1 MGNDRV
7 GDKRLNRVSI
17 LLECGGVSCAM
28 AIFKYVQGF
37 LPMGV
42 DLEDN
47 VMIVQ

>member
-1 MGNDRV
+1 MFEA
-7 GDKRLNRVSI
+7 DKRLNRVTI
-17 LLECGGVSCAM
+17 LLECGGVSSAK